1 MQNPTWFLASGIVQ
15 QNISIGRRVLWW
27 LGQSCVLIGGFVLTL
42 YFLPQLGFMFLL
54 LPLFPLL
61 MGILSLVAGLLNQA
75 WVYAIGSSLLFAWL
89 LAAGFPL
96 SA

>member
-1 MQNPTWFLASGIVQ
+1 MQQDLRV
-15 QNISIGRRVLWW
+15 GRRILWW
-27 LGQSCVLIGGFVLTL
+27 LGQSAVLIGGFGLTL

-54 LPLFPLL
+54 LPLFPPLI
-61 MGILSLVAGLLNQA
+61 GILSMVAGLLNQA
-75 WVYAIGSSLLFAWL
+75 WIYAIGSALFFGWL